1 MEKNFW
7 ENAMEL
13 EHTALRSG
21 RLSSFLKGELNMST
35 GLMNRLKWKEALL
48 VNGQPAR
55 TNTQVTPGDR
65 ITALLDDPEPEY
77 PAEDMPLEIRYEDQD
92 LLVVDKPAGILIH
105 PSCHRMT
112 GTLSNGVLG
121 Y

>member
-1 MEKNFW
+1 
-7 ENAMEL
+7 MEL
-13 EHTALRSG
+13 EHIAVRSG

-35 GLMNRLKWKEALL
+35 GLMNRLKWTGALL

-77 PAEDMPLEIRYEDQD
+77 PAEDMPLEIRYEDRD
-92 LLVVDKPAGILIH
+92 LLVVDKPPGMLPQNRPSLRLPSSHPAG
-105 PSCHRMT
+105 P
-112 GTLSNGVLG
+112 G
-121 Y
+121 YLWSGAPG